1 MSLGRAS
8 AWYLGFRGVVMI
20 IDCSGISMDEARLAV
35 SVLNSELLGKD
46 SCGFDVYPF
55 GFDSKGHVVTSARV
69 YEPYDYKT
77 LSDTYVSTLF
87 RCVCKGIDRAW
98 AKKKI

>member
-1 MSLGRAS
+1 
-8 AWYLGFRGVVMI
+8 MI
-20 IDCSGISMDEARLAV
+20 IDCSGISIDEARLAV

-55 GFDSKGHVVTSARV
+55 GFDSQRHVVTSAKV
-69 YEPYDYKT
+69 YEPYEYVK
-77 LSDTYVSTLF
+77 LSDIQLTTLF

-98 AKKKI
+98 TKKNLASA